1 MPEKIIILRVMN
13 LSVCKLQTSCCTCS
27 LINLLINHLI
37 LLVAF
42 AAFLETFPKFFKTRK
57 KKTWI
62 FVGKKI
68 LWIYMLS

>member
-57 KKTWI
+57 KKNLDI
-62 FVGKKI
+62 CR
-68 LWIYMLS
+68 